1 MPPPLE
7 LGQGKEDAESQ
18 EAESGSSESRKN
30 SAGRRQEVLIAWV
43 QRAVSLEGVNS
54 KTWSNR

>member
-18 EAESGSSESRKN
+18 EAESGSSENRKN
-30 SAGRRQEVLIAWV
+30 SAGRRTG
-43 QRAVSLEGVNS
+43 SLDCMDAAGSVFGRCE
-54 KTWSNR
+54 